1 MDQDIRWRQRLAH
14 YRKAFAKLD
23 SAVELSKTRK
33 LSELEQQGLI
43 QAFEFT
49 HELAWNLMKDWF
61 EYQGNNTLTGSR
73 DAIREAFK
81 AGLVE
86 DGDGWMQTIRSRN
99 ESSHTYNQELA
110 DSLTAAILDRYWSLF
125 RAFIDVMTIK
135 EQEE

>member
-1 MDQDIRWRQRLAH
+1 MQEDIRCRLRLAH

-23 SAVELSKTRK
+23 AAVTLSSTRK

-43 QAFEFT
+43 QAFDFT

-61 EYQGNNTLTGSR
+61 EYQGNTTLTGSR

-81 AGLVE
+81 AGLME
-86 DGDGWMQTIRSRN
+86 DGEGWMQTIRSRN

-110 DSLTAAILDRYWSLF
+110 DTLT
-125 RAFIDVMTIK
+125 
-135 EQEE
+135 

>member
-1 MDQDIRWRQRLAH
+1 MQEDIRWRQRLAH
-14 YRKAFAKLD
+14 FRKAFAKLD
-23 SAVELSKTRK
+23 AAVTLSNARK

-61 EYQGNNTLTGSR
+61 EYQGNTTLTGSR

-86 DGDGWMQTIRSRN
+86 DGEGWMQTIRSRN

-110 DSLTAAILDRYWSLF
+110 DTITKAILERYWRMF
-125 RAFIDVMTIK
+125 QAFLAVMTAK
-135 EQEE
+135 EHDL

>member
-110 DSLTAAILDRYWSLF
+110 DSLTAAILGRYWSLF

-135 EQEE
+135 EQKE